1 MLERLH
7 TTAGDFTLLDL
18 KIETGRTHQIRVHM
32 QSLGNPVV
40 GDTLYGAHRHASP
53 AWRLRATDRRCTR
66 NFLHAA
72 SLKLAHPITGKPLD
86 LDAPLPDE
94 LTALLKRLRS
104 LELPKANS
112 KPTLHEDW

>member
-1 MLERLH
+1 M
-7 TTAGDFTLLDL
+7 
-18 KIETGRTHQIRVHM
+18 
-32 QSLGNPVV
+32 V
-40 GDTLYGAHRHASP
+40 GDTLYGAP
-53 AWRLRATDRRCTR
+53 ARIAGLAPGDEGKDGPTLPR

-86 LDAPLPDE
+86 LEAPLPEE
-94 LTALLKRLRS
+94 LTDLLKRLRA